1 VTNSTGS
8 RHSDV
13 LVIGAGVIGCS
24 IALHLRRL
32 GHAVHVLERAEIGAG
47 TSSRGFGLVWAQTKS
62 PNAYLELTMASVAY
76 YPELLDSLGTNCDY
90 QRPGGL
96 VLLESEAQAADM
108 QALMRQQTRTPAFTV
123 EFLDQRQARELEPAL
138 AESLLGATYCPLD
151 GHLDPKQLTA
161 AFGEAALR
169 AGARI
174 HPQTAVVRLD
184 RRAGDWIV
192 QTSAGEFSA
201 PVVVNCAGVWA
212 PEIARL
218 VGFDLPVRPERGQIL
233 VTPPRP
239 PILRHPT
246 PDLRQDSSGRIWM
259 GTVHSSN
266 DWDLAVREAD
276 SHAILESA
284 QRQLPALRG
293 TPIQDCWAGLR
304 PMPGDGHP
312 ILGALPG
319 IDGQYVAVG
328 HSGITLAPIEGK
340 LMAEL
345 IATGQRAALLE
356 PFGPERFIATIRP
369 VPPQGA
375 PV

>member
-1 VTNSTGS
+1 VTNSSGS
-8 RHSDV
+8 RHCDV

-174 HPQTAVVRLD
+174 HP
-184 RRAGDWIV
+184 RRRWSGLTGAQATGLSRRRRGN
-192 QTSAGEFSA
+192 SAHRWSS
-201 PVVVNCAGVWA
+201 
-212 PEIARL
+212 IARAC
-218 VGFDLPVRPERGQIL
+218 GRR
-233 VTPPRP
+233 R
-239 PILRHPT
+239 LRAWS
-246 PDLRQDSSGRIWM
+246 DSI
-259 GTVHSSN
+259 
-266 DWDLAVREAD
+266 
-276 SHAILESA
+276 
-284 QRQLPALRG
+284 
-293 TPIQDCWAGLR
+293 
-304 PMPGDGHP
+304 
-312 ILGALPG
+312 
-319 IDGQYVAVG
+319 Y
-328 HSGITLAPIEGK
+328 
-340 LMAEL
+340 
-345 IATGQRAALLE
+345 
-356 PFGPERFIATIRP
+356 PFGRSAARSW
-369 VPPQGA
+369 
-375 PV
+375 